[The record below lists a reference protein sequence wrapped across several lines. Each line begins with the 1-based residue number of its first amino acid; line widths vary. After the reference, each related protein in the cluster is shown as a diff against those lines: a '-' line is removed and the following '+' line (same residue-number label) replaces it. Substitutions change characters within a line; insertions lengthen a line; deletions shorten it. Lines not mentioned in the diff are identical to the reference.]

1 MKSVNTRIGHH
12 ASLIGITLALMFTG
26 TVVWAQ
32 QAERNEPMRPAPQL
46 DLQEQATPAQQAP
59 PQEQAPLTE
68 PNTQPPPPQGSQAQQ
83 QQRSPLDDLDD
94 LEPPAKASHAPQAPA
109 EVESLHAL
117 VGRPLVVS
125 SPARIQRISVADP
138 NIIDTVVLN
147 QNQILINAKALG
159 GVSLVVW
166 DASGRSEEFDIS
178 VERDAPSLPDQLL
191 KALADTPLPAEV
203 QNEKTSW
210 VGWAVFGSIILA
222 AGAIFGARRQRA
234 PRLNKLEIQAPESDS
249 PDRSRE
255 VQVAV
260 APPPPQG
267 CTEEDL
273 TEGARTDT
281 LRTRE
286 AASPAPTPANA
297 ERNKQLLETY
307 LEAAI
312 KGMFLTASGT
322 GGGASPFRPEPWGRC
337 PPKGFGTQA
346 GGGSRNTP
354 DTGTGGSRTAASSQ
368 VQSQPLL
375 ETVTALAFAVEA
387 KGPYRMG
394 HSRAVSRLAARIA
407 IQAGLSAAEVEETR
421 LAGLL
426 HDIGNIYVPQSVCN
440 KPGRLTAEE
449 FAMMSSHS
457 TWGAKIL
464 EPLNVKVIERIVRH
478 HHERYDGRGYPDG
491 LAGETIPLG
500 ARIVAVAE
508 CFHNMVSD
516 LPYKS
521 ARTFEDALAELRRC
535 SGMQFDPHVVTTFLD
550 WIQIYAPSASQS

>member
-12 ASLIGITLALMFTG
+12 ASLVGITLALIFTG
-26 TVVWAQ
+26 AAVRAQ
-32 QAERNEPMRPAPQL
+32 QTERNEPVTPAPQL
-46 DLQEQATPAQQAP
+46 DTQEQATPAQQAP
-59 PQEQAPLTE
+59 PQAQAPLTQ
-68 PNTQPPPPQGSQAQQ
+68 PDTQQPPPQGSQAQ

-117 VGRPLVVS
+117 IGRPLVVS

-147 QNQILINAKALG
+147 RDQVLINAKALG
-159 GVSLVVW
+159 RVSLVVG
-166 DASGRSEEFDIS
+166 DASGRSEEFDIN
-178 VERDAPSLPDQLL
+178 VDPDTPSLPDQLL
-191 KALADTPLPAEV
+191 KTLADPPPRAEV
-203 QNEKTSW
+203 QNQKTAW

-234 PRLNKLEIQAPESDS
+234 PRLNKLEIRVRELDS
-249 PDRSRE
+249 PDGSRE
-255 VQVAV
+255 VEVAV
-260 APPPPQG
+260 APPQG
-267 CTEEDL
+267 RTEEDL
-273 TEGARTDT
+273 TARARADT
-281 LRTRE
+281 LKSTE
-286 AASPAPTPANA
+286 AASPAPKPGNA
-297 ERNKQLLETY
+297 ERNEQLLETY
-307 LEAAI
+307 LEAAV
-312 KGMFLTASGT
+312 KGMFLTAPGT
-322 GGGASPFRPEPWGRC
+322 GGSVSPFGPEPSGLRL
-337 PPKGFGTQA
+337 PKGFGTQA
-346 GGGSRNTP
+346 GGCARNTP
-354 DTGTGGSRTAASSQ
+354 DTGTGGSRTAASSP
-368 VQSQPLL
+368 VRSQPLL

-387 KGPYRMG
+387 KGPYRKG

-407 IQAGLSAAEVEETR
+407 IQAGLSASEVEETR
-421 LAGLL
+421 LAGLV
-426 HDIGNIYVPQSVCN
+426 HDIGNIQVPQSVCN

-457 TWGAKIL
+457 AWGAKIL

-478 HHERYDGRGYPDG
+478 HHERFDGLGYPDG

-500 ARIVAVAE
+500 ARIVSVAE

-521 ARTFEDALAELRRC
+521 ALTFEDAFAELRRC

-550 WIQIYAPSASQS
+550 WIQIYSASARQS